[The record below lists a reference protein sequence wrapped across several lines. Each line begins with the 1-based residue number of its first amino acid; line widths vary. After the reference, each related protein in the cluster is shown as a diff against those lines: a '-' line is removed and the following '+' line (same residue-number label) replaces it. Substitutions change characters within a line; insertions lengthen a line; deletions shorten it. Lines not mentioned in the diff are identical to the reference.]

1 MNVACESRSSSTFSM
16 ERCEY
21 LSISSI
27 SLLSACMSRA
37 IFIAGCWGDKVFYFL
52 KSDLKKPFSFFF
64 VLSVFS
70 LVEAFSGSAV
80 VVVAVVVVVTV

>member
-1 MNVACESRSSSTFSM
+1 MIAFLCK
-16 ERCEY
+16 
-21 LSISSI
+21 ISYI
-27 SLLSACMSRA
+27 LRSLLPLDVSPLLNSRLS
-37 IFIAGCWGDKVFYFL
+37 YFL

>member
-1 MNVACESRSSSTFSM
+1 MFWEEDDGFV
-16 ERCEY
+16 
-21 LSISSI
+21 
-27 SLLSACMSRA
+27 
-37 IFIAGCWGDKVFYFL
+37 DYFL

-80 VVVAVVVVVTV
+80 VVVAVVVMVTV